1 MASGSETKAA
11 VLESVLVGDTP
22 ALASALDGGADANA
36 ADAWAVSA
44 LAHAAGRGDLE
55 AVRILLDKG
64 AAADRPS
71 RFGNTALMAAAAG
84 GRDAVVEALLAAGAD
99 PAARNKWALGA
110 EDWANWPEN
119 RDEILAL
126 LRRGAA

>member
-1 MASGSETKAA
+1 M
-11 VLESVLVGDTP
+11 
-22 ALASALDGGADANA
+22 
-36 ADAWAVSA
+36 
-44 LAHAAGRGDLE
+44 
-55 AVRILLDKG
+55 RILLDK
-64 AAADRPS
+64 AAADLPS

-99 PAARNKWALGA
+99 PAARNKWGLGA

-126 LRRGAA
+126 LREESRRSLRSSF